1 MPAAYNSVGVFRSMK
16 VVMNKLLM
24 ESVPARQRMPS
35 LPFLKWAGGKRRSL
49 DMLQRWLPSP
59 DEVECLV
66 EPFVGGASVFL
77 GTDYRQYLLAD
88 INADLID
95 VYIHVRDDPSGMV
108 KRLARLFHE
117 GNDEIAY
124 RESRDEFNRIRSG
137 PEKSA
142 LFIYLNQHCFNGIC
156 RYNKKGIFNVPFGR
170 RKSAY
175 IPEAEIMAFARKTE
189 RCHVSFFHAGFEDT
203 LKMTT
208 AGMFSGVSC
217 AVYCDPP
224 YLPVS
229 QTAGFT
235 TYNGD
240 EFTVADHE
248 RLAGHLAELNGRKGM
263 PVVISASDTPLSH
276 RIYGQAGF
284 RLYGHQ
290 VSRTVSASAASRK
303 TAGELTGVL
312 MRTKGEH

>member
-1 MPAAYNSVGVFRSMK
+1 
-16 VVMNKLLM
+16 
-24 ESVPARQRMPS
+24 MPS

-49 DMLQRWLPSP
+49 DTLQRWLPSP

-95 VYIHVRDDPSGMV
+95 VYLHVRDNPSGLV
-108 KRLARLFHE
+108 RRLERLFLH
-117 GNDEIAY
+117 GNNETAY
-124 RESRDEFNRIRSG
+124 RENREEFNRIHAG

-208 AGMFSGVSC
+208 TGMFSGMSC

-235 TYNGD
+235 TYSGD

-248 RLAGHLAELNGRKGM
+248 RLAGCLAELHGRKGM

-276 RIYGQAGF
+276 RIYGQVGF
-284 RLYGHQ
+284 WLNGHQ
-290 VSRTVSASAASRK
+290 VSRMVSASAASRK
-303 TAGELTGVL
+303 AAGELTGVL
-312 MRTKGEH
+312 MRTRGEC

>member
-1 MPAAYNSVGVFRSMK
+1 
-16 VVMNKLLM
+16 MNNLLM
-24 ESVPARQRMPS
+24 ESVPARRRMPS

-49 DMLQRWLPSP
+49 DTLQRWLPSP

-95 VYIHVRDDPSGMV
+95 VYLHVRDNPSGLV
-108 KRLARLFHE
+108 RRLERLFLH
-117 GNDEIAY
+117 GNNETAY
-124 RESRDEFNRIRSG
+124 RENREEFNRIHAG

-189 RCHVSFFHAGFEDT
+189 QCHVSFFHAGFEDT

-208 AGMFSGVSC
+208 AGMFSGMSC

-235 TYNGD
+235 TYSGD

-248 RLAGHLAELNGRKGM
+248 RLAGCLAELHGRKGM

-284 RLYGHQ
+284 RLNGHR
-290 VSRTVSASAASRK
+290 VSRMVSASAASRK

-312 MRTKGEH
+312 MRTRGER

>member
-1 MPAAYNSVGVFRSMK
+1 
-16 VVMNKLLM
+16 
-24 ESVPARQRMPS
+24 MPS

-49 DMLQRWLPSP
+49 NTLLRWLPSP

-95 VYIHVRDDPSGMV
+95 VYLHVRDNPSGLV
-108 KRLARLFHE
+108 RCLERLFLH
-117 GNDEIAY
+117 GNNETAY
-124 RESRDEFNRIRSG
+124 RENREEFNRIHAG

-203 LKMTT
+203 LNMTT
-208 AGMFSGVSC
+208 AGMFSGMSC

-235 TYNGD
+235 TYSGD

-248 RLAGHLAELNGRKGM
+248 RLAGHLAELHGLKGM

-276 RIYGQAGF
+276 SIYGQAGF
-284 RLYGHQ
+284 RLNGHQ
-290 VSRTVSASAASRK
+290 VSRMVSASAASRK

-312 MRTKGEH
+312 MRTRGER

>member
-1 MPAAYNSVGVFRSMK
+1 
-16 VVMNKLLM
+16 MNNVLTG
-24 ESVPARQRMPS
+24 SIPARHTRRRLPS
-35 LPFLKWAGGKRRSL
+35 RPFLKWAGGKRRSL
-49 DMLQRWLPSP
+49 ATLLQRLPSP

-95 VYIHVRDDPSGMV
+95 VYLHVRDDPAGMI
-108 KRLARLFHE
+108 KRLERLFLQ
-117 GNDEIAY
+117 GNNETAY
-124 RESRDEFNRIRSG
+124 RENRDEFNRIQAG

-156 RYNKKGIFNVPFGR
+156 RYNKQGIFNVPFGR
-170 RKSAY
+170 RKAAY
-175 IPEAEIMAFARKTE
+175 IPETEIMAFARKTE
-189 RCHVSFFHAGFEDT
+189 RCHVSFFHAEFEDT

-208 AGMFSGVSC
+208 AGMFAGLSC

-235 TYNGD
+235 AYSGD
-240 EFTVADHE
+240 VFTVSDHE
-248 RLAGHLAELNGRKGM
+248 RLAGQLAALHARKGM
-263 PVVISASDTPLSH
+263 PVVISASDTLISH
-276 RIYGQAGF
+276 RIYGEAGF
-284 RLYGHQ
+284 RLYGHD
-290 VSRTVSASAASRK
+290 VVRSVSASAASRK

-312 MRTKGEH
+312 MRGQGDKS

>member
-1 MPAAYNSVGVFRSMK
+1 
-16 VVMNKLLM
+16 MNNLLM
-24 ESVPARQRMPS
+24 ESVPVRRRMPS

-49 DMLQRWLPSP
+49 EMLQRRLPSP
-59 DEVECLV
+59 NEVQCLV

-95 VYIHVRDDPSGMV
+95 VYLHVRDDPSGMV
-108 KRLARLFHE
+108 SRLERLFCQ
-117 GNDEIAY
+117 GNNEIAY
-124 RESRDEFNRIRSG
+124 RECRDEFNRIQPG
-137 PEKSA
+137 PEKSS

-156 RYNKKGIFNVPFGR
+156 RYNKQGVFNVPFGR
-170 RKSAY
+170 RKAAY
-175 IPEAEIMAFARKTE
+175 LPEAEIMAFARKTE
-189 RCHVSFFHAGFEDT
+189 RCHVTFFHAGFEDT

-208 AGMFSGVSC
+208 TGMFSEVSC

-229 QTAGFT
+229 PTSGFT
-235 TYNGD
+235 TYSGD
-240 EFTVADHE
+240 VFTVDDHE
-248 RLAGHLAELNGRKGM
+248 RLAGQLADLHVRKGV

-276 RIYGQAGF
+276 RIYGQSGF
-284 RLYGHQ
+284 SLYGHQ
-290 VSRTVSASAASRK
+290 VSRSVSASAASRK

-312 MRTKGEH
+312 MRRKGRR

>member
-1 MPAAYNSVGVFRSMK
+1 
-16 VVMNKLLM
+16 MNKLVM
-24 ESVPARQRMPS
+24 ENVPARQRMPS
-35 LPFLKWAGGKRRSL
+35 WPFLKWAGGKRRSL
-49 DMLQRWLPSP
+49 DTLQRWLPSP

-66 EPFVGGASVFL
+66 EPFVGGGSVFL

-95 VYIHVRDDPSGMV
+95 VYLHARDDPSGLV
-108 KRLARLFHE
+108 RRLKRLFHR
-117 GNDEIAY
+117 GNNEEAY
-124 RESRDEFNRIRSG
+124 RENKDEFNRISPG

-156 RYNKKGIFNVPFGR
+156 RYNKRGIFNVPFGR

-175 IPEAEIMAFARKTE
+175 IPEAEILAFARKTE

-229 QTAGFT
+229 RTAKFT
-235 TYNGD
+235 AYSG
-240 EFTVADHE
+240 EVFTVAEHE
-248 RLAGHLAELNGRKGM
+248 RLAEMLSALHTREGM
-263 PVVISASDTPLSH
+263 PVVISASDTPISH

-290 VSRTVSASAASRK
+290 VSRQVSASAASRK
-303 TAGELTGVL
+303 SAGELTGVL
-312 MRTKGEH
+312 GRGQGES

>member
-1 MPAAYNSVGVFRSMK
+1 
-16 VVMNKLLM
+16 MNKLLK
-24 ESVPARQRMPS
+24 EKVPARRRMPAI
-35 LPFLKWAGGKRRSL
+35 PFLKWAGGKRRSL
-49 DMLQRWLPSP
+49 DTLHRWLPSP

-95 VYIHVRDDPSGMV
+95 VYLHVRDDPSGMV
-108 KRLARLFHE
+108 KRLERLFHE
-117 GNDEIAY
+117 GNNEEAY
-124 RESRDEFNRIRSG
+124 RESKDEFNRISPG

-156 RYNKKGIFNVPFGR
+156 RYNKRGIFNVPFGR

-208 AGMFSGVSC
+208 AGMFSGISC

-229 QTAGFT
+229 DTAGFT
-235 TYNGD
+235 TYSG
-240 EFTVADHE
+240 EAFTVADHE
-248 RLAGHLAELNGRKGM
+248 RLVGQLSELHSRKGI

-276 RIYGQAGF
+276 SIYGKAGF
-284 RLYGHQ
+284 SLYGHQ

-312 MRTKGEH
+312 RHGPGKR

>member
-1 MPAAYNSVGVFRSMK
+1 
-16 VVMNKLLM
+16 MNNLLM
-24 ESVPARQRMPS
+24 KNVPARRRMPS
-35 LPFLKWAGGKRRSL
+35 QPFLKWAGGKRRSL
-49 DMLQRWLPSP
+49 ATLLQILPSP
-59 DEVECLV
+59 NEVECLV

-77 GTDYRQYLLAD
+77 GTEYRQYLLAD

-95 VYIHVRDDPSGMV
+95 VYLHVRDDPAGIV
-108 KRLARLFHE
+108 KRLEKLFLH
-117 GNDEIAY
+117 GNNETAY
-124 RESRDEFNRIRSG
+124 QENRDEFNRIQPS

-175 IPEAEIMAFARKTE
+175 IPETEIIAFARKTE

-203 LKMTT
+203 LQMTT
-208 AGMFSGVSC
+208 AGMFEGMSC

-229 QTAGFT
+229 QTSGFT
-235 TYNGD
+235 AYSG
-240 EFTVADHE
+240 EVFTVSDHE
-248 RLAGHLAELNGRKGM
+248 RLAGQLAELHARKNM
-263 PVVISASDTPLSH
+263 PVVISASDTPFSH

-284 RLYGHQ
+284 RLYGHK
-290 VSRTVSASAASRK
+290 VSRMVSASAASRK
-303 TAGELTGVL
+303 SAGELTGVL
-312 MRTKGEH
+312 KRGQ

>member
-1 MPAAYNSVGVFRSMK
+1 
-16 VVMNKLLM
+16 MNKLLM
-24 ESVPARQRMPS
+24 ESPPVRRCMPS

-49 DMLQRWLPSP
+49 DTLQRWLPSP

-66 EPFVGGASVFL
+66 EPFVGGGSVFL

-95 VYIHVRDDPSGMV
+95 VYLHARDDPSGMV
-108 KRLARLFHE
+108 KRLEKLFHE
-117 GNDEIAY
+117 GNNEEAY
-124 RESRDEFNRIRSG
+124 RESKDEFNRISPG

-156 RYNKKGIFNVPFGR
+156 RYNKRGIFNVPFGR

-208 AGMFSGVSC
+208 TGMFSGMSC

-235 TYNGD
+235 TYSGD

-248 RLAGHLAELNGRKGM
+248 RLAGCLAELHGRKGM

-276 RIYGQAGF
+276 RIYGQVGF
-284 RLYGHQ
+284 WLNGHQ

-312 MRTKGEH
+312 GER

>member
-1 MPAAYNSVGVFRSMK
+1 
-16 VVMNKLLM
+16 MNKLLM
-24 ESVPARQRMPS
+24 ESTPARRRMPS

-49 DMLQRWLPSP
+49 DTLQRWLPSP

-66 EPFVGGASVFL
+66 EPFVGGGSVFL

-95 VYIHVRDDPSGMV
+95 VYLHARDDPSGLV
-108 KRLARLFHE
+108 KRLEKLFHE
-117 GNDEIAY
+117 GNNEEAY
-124 RESRDEFNRIRSG
+124 RESKDEFNRISPG

-156 RYNKKGIFNVPFGR
+156 RYNKRGIFNVPFGR

-189 RCHVSFFHAGFEDT
+189 RCRVSFFHAGFEDT

-208 AGMFSGVSC
+208 AGMFSGISC

-235 TYNGD
+235 TYSG
-240 EFTVADHE
+240 EVFTVAEHE
-248 RLAGHLAELNGRKGM
+248 RLANQLADLHARKGM
-263 PVVISASDTPLSH
+263 PVVISASDTPFSH
-276 RIYGQAGF
+276 RIYGEAGF

-312 MRTKGEH
+312 MRNGNKR

>member
-1 MPAAYNSVGVFRSMK
+1 MDT
-16 VVMNKLLM
+16 LH
-24 ESVPARQRMPS
+24 
-35 LPFLKWAGGKRRSL
+35 
-49 DMLQRWLPSP
+49 RWLPSP

-95 VYIHVRDDPSGMV
+95 VYLHVRDDPSGMV
-108 KRLARLFHE
+108 KRLERLFHE
-117 GNDEIAY
+117 GNNEEAY
-124 RESRDEFNRIRSG
+124 RESKDEFNRISPG

-156 RYNKKGIFNVPFGR
+156 RYNKRGIFNVPFGR

-208 AGMFSGVSC
+208 AGMFSGISC
-217 AVYCDPP
+217 AMYCDPP

-229 QTAGFT
+229 DTAGFT
-235 TYNGD
+235 TYSG
-240 EFTVADHE
+240 EAFTVADHE
-248 RLAGHLAELNGRKGM
+248 RLVGQLSELHSRKGI

-276 RIYGQAGF
+276 SIYGKAGF
-284 RLYGHQ
+284 SLYGHQ

-312 MRTKGEH
+312 RHGPGKR

>member
-1 MPAAYNSVGVFRSMK
+1 
-16 VVMNKLLM
+16 
-24 ESVPARQRMPS
+24 MPS

-49 DMLQRWLPSP
+49 DTLQRWLPSP

-95 VYIHVRDDPSGMV
+95 VYLHVRDNPSGLV
-108 KRLARLFHE
+108 RRLERLFLH
-117 GNDEIAY
+117 GNNETAY
-124 RESRDEFNRIRSG
+124 RENREEFNRIHAG

-208 AGMFSGVSC
+208 AGMFSGMSC

-235 TYNGD
+235 TYSGD

-248 RLAGHLAELNGRKGM
+248 RLAGCLAELHGRKGM

-290 VSRTVSASAASRK
+290 VSRMVSASAASRK
-303 TAGELTGVL
+303 AAGELTGVL
-312 MRTKGEH
+312 MRTRGEC